1 MLPKR
6 KRDGSSVKNDEQR
19 TKNALI
25 FMGALA
31 AIWFGLLV
39 APFVSGGLMEIIIG
53 FPKAMETPFKISLCE
68 DSLKTVLVF
77 LGSYA
82 LCIVILLSSEK
93 NYRRG
98 VEYGSAKWGNV
109 TEVNRKYADKDPF
122 KNRIFTANVR
132 MGLDGRKHFRNLN
145 TLVVGGS
152 GSGKSRFYAKVN
164 LLQANTSF
172 FVLDCKGELL
182 RDTGALLEKEGY
194 EIRVLDLLNM
204 EKSHCFN
211 PFAYLENDNDIQKLI
226 SILFKATT
234 PKSSGNQD
242 PFWDMT
248 AGMLL
253 SALIFYLK
261 YEAPEEEQNFAMV
274 LEMLRAGEVR
284 EEDEGYK
291 SALDE
296 LFDHLEMEDPYHIAV
311 KYYRDYQ
318 KSAGKTAKSIQI
330 TLASK
335 LEKFNLSSVEALTA
349 TDEMDI
355 ASIGEKKVALFALIS
370 DNDPSFNFLVSMLYG
385 LTFETLFNLADR
397 KYQGALPVHVHF
409 LMDEFANVSLPD
421 SFENKLSTMR
431 SRNISASVIIQN
443 ISQLKALFEKQWES
457 IIGNCDELLYLGGNE
472 PSTLKTIVEYYLG
485 KETIDTNTY
494 GKSSGRG
501 GSYSTNYQ
509 KAGREL
515 MDASEL
521 RMLDNKKALLFI
533 RGEPP
538 LKDFKYDIL
547 NHPTVKYTPDG
558 DGEPYEL
565 GKANNGV
572 ASVQALNIDAQ
583 NLPELKIKSNYE
595 LLSDEEAYEF

>member
-1 MLPKR
+1 M
-6 KRDGSSVKNDEQR
+6 KNGEQR
-19 TKNALI
+19 TKTALI
-25 FMGALA
+25 LMGALA
-31 AIWFGLLV
+31 AVWFGLLA
-39 APFVSGGLMEIIIG
+39 APFVSGGLLEIIIC
-53 FPKAMETPFKISLCE
+53 FPKAMENPFRISLCE

-77 LGSYA
+77 LGVYA

-122 KNRIFTANVR
+122 KNRIFTTNVR

-261 YEAPEEEQNFAMV
+261 YEAPEEEQNFAMA

-457 IIGNCDELLYLGGNE
+457 IVGNCDEFLYLGGNE

-515 MDASEL
+515 MEASEL

-547 NHPTVKYTPDG
+547 NHPNVKYTPDG
-558 DGEPYEL
+558 DGEPYEH
-565 GKANNGV
+565 GKANNAV
-572 ASVQALNIDAQ
+572 ASMQALNIDAQ
-583 NLPELKIKSNYE
+583 NFPELEIKSNYE

>member
-1 MLPKR
+1 M
-6 KRDGSSVKNDEQR
+6 KNDEQR
-19 TKNALI
+19 TKTALI
-25 FMGALA
+25 LVGALA
-31 AIWFGLLV
+31 AVWFGLLV
-39 APFVSGGLMEIIIG
+39 APFVSGGLLEIIIG
-53 FPKAMETPFKISLCE
+53 FPKAMETPFKILLCK
-68 DSLKTVLVF
+68 DSLKTVLIF

-109 TEVNRKYADKDPF
+109 AEVNRKYADKDPF

-261 YEAPEEEQNFAMV
+261 YEAPEEEQNFAMA

-457 IIGNCDELLYLGGNE
+457 IIGNCDEFLYLGGNE

-547 NHPTVKYTPDG
+547 NHPNVKHTPDG
-558 DGEPYEL
+558 EEEPYEH
-565 GKANNGV
+565 GKANNAV
-572 ASVQALNIDAQ
+572 ASIQTLNIDAQ
-583 NLPELKIKSNYE
+583 NLPELEIKSNYE
-595 LLSDEEAYEF
+595 LLLDEEAYEF

>member
-19 TKNALI
+19 TKTALI
-25 FMGALA
+25 LVGALA
-31 AIWFGLLV
+31 AVWFGLLI
-39 APFVSGGLMEIIIG
+39 APFVSGGLPEIITG
-53 FPKAMETPFKISLCE
+53 FPKAMENPFRISLCE

-109 TEVNRKYADKDPF
+109 AEVNRKYADKDPF

-242 PFWDMT
+242 PFWDMA

-261 YEAPEEEQNFAMV
+261 YEAPEEEQNFAMA

-296 LFDHLEMEDPYHIAV
+296 LFDRLEMEDPYHIAV

-397 KYQGALPVHVHF
+397 KYHGALPVHVNF

-457 IIGNCDELLYLGGNE
+457 IIGNCDEFLYLGGNE

-547 NHPTVKYTPDG
+547 NHPNVKYTPDG
-558 DGEPYEL
+558 EGEPYEH
-565 GKANNGV
+565 GKATNAV
-572 ASVQALNIDAQ
+572 ASMQAINIDAQ
-583 NLPELKIKSNYE
+583 NLPELEIRLNYE

>member
-6 KRDGSSVKNDEQR
+6 KRDGSGVKNGEQR
-19 TKNALI
+19 TKTALI
-25 FMGALA
+25 LMGALA
-31 AIWFGLLV
+31 AVWFGLLA
-39 APFVSGGLMEIIIG
+39 APFVSGGLLEIIIC
-53 FPKAMETPFKISLCE
+53 FPKAMENPFRISLCE

-77 LGSYA
+77 LGVYA

-122 KNRIFTANVR
+122 KNRIFTTNVR

-261 YEAPEEEQNFAMV
+261 YEAPEEEQNFAMA

-457 IIGNCDELLYLGGNE
+457 IVGNCDEFLYLGGNE

-515 MDASEL
+515 MEASEL

-547 NHPTVKYTPDG
+547 NHPNVKYTPDG
-558 DGEPYEL
+558 DGEPYEH
-565 GKANNGV
+565 GKANNAV
-572 ASVQALNIDAQ
+572 ASMQALNIDAQ
-583 NLPELKIKSNYE
+583 NFPELEIKSNYE

>member
-1 MLPKR
+1 M
-6 KRDGSSVKNDEQR
+6 KNGEQK
-19 TKNALI
+19 TKTALI
-25 FMGALA
+25 LVGALA

-39 APFVSGGLMEIIIG
+39 APFVSCGLLEIIIG
-53 FPKAMETPFKISLCE
+53 FPKAMENPFRISLCE

-77 LGSYA
+77 LGAYA

-109 TEVNRKYADKDPF
+109 AKVNRKYADKDPF

-132 MGLDGRKHFRNLN
+132 IGLDGRKHFRNLN

-164 LLQANTSF
+164 LLQATTSF

-182 RDTGALLEKEGY
+182 RDTGTLLEKEGY

-261 YEAPEEEQNFAMV
+261 YEAPEEERNFAMA

-296 LFDHLEMEDPYHIAV
+296 LFDYLEMEAPYHIAV

-397 KYQGALPVHVHF
+397 KYQGALPMHVHF

-457 IIGNCDELLYLGGNE
+457 IIGNCDEFLYLGGNE

-547 NHPTVKYTPDG
+547 NHPNVKYTPDG
-558 DGEPYEL
+558 EGEPYEH
-565 GKANNGV
+565 GKANNVV
-572 ASVQALNIDAQ
+572 ASMQALNIDAQ
-583 NLPELKIKSNYE
+583 NLPELEIKSNYE

>member
-1 MLPKR
+1 M
-6 KRDGSSVKNDEQR
+6 KNDKNK
-19 TKNALI
+19 TKTALI
-25 FMGALA
+25 LVGALA
-31 AIWFGLLV
+31 AVWFGLLI
-39 APFVSGGLMEIIIG
+39 APFVSGGLLGIIIG
-53 FPKAMETPFKISLCE
+53 FPKAMENPFRISLCE

-77 LGSYA
+77 LGAYA
-82 LCIVILLSSEK
+82 LCIVILLSSER

-109 TEVNRKYADKDPF
+109 AEVNRKYADKDPF

-261 YEAPEEEQNFAMV
+261 YEAPEEEQNFAMA

-296 LFDHLEMEDPYHIAV
+296 LFDYLEMEDPYHIAV

-457 IIGNCDELLYLGGNE
+457 IIGNCDEFLYLGGNE

-494 GKSSGRG
+494 GKSFGRG

-547 NHPTVKYTPDG
+547 NHPNVKYTPDG
-558 DGEPYEL
+558 EGEPYEH
-565 GKANNGV
+565 GKAPNAV

-583 NLPELKIKSNYE
+583 NLPELEIKSNYE

>member
-1 MLPKR
+1 M
-6 KRDGSSVKNDEQR
+6 KNDEQR
-19 TKNALI
+19 TKTALI
-25 FMGALA
+25 LVGALA
-31 AIWFGLLV
+31 AVWFGLLI
-39 APFVSGGLMEIIIG
+39 APFVSGGLPEIIIG
-53 FPKAMETPFKISLCE
+53 FPKSMETPFKISLCE
-68 DSLKTVLVF
+68 DSLKTVLIF
-77 LGSYA
+77 LGAYA
-82 LCIVILLSSEK
+82 LCIVISLSSEK

-109 TEVNRKYADKDPF
+109 AEVNKKYADKDPF
-122 KNRIFTANVR
+122 KNRIFTANFR

-182 RDTGALLEKEGY
+182 RDTGSLLEKEGY

-211 PFAYLENDNDIQKLI
+211 PFAYLESDNDIQKLI

-261 YEAPEEEQNFAMV
+261 YEAPEEEQNFAMA

-457 IIGNCDELLYLGGNE
+457 IIGNCDEFLYLGGNE

-538 LKDFKYDIL
+538 IKDFKYDIL
-547 NHPTVKYTPDG
+547 NHPNVKYTPDG
-558 DGEPYEL
+558 EGEPYEH
-565 GKANNGV
+565 GKANNVV
-572 ASVQALNIDAQ
+572 ASMQALNIDAQ
-583 NLPELKIKSNYE
+583 NLPELETKSNYE
-595 LLSDEEAYEF
+595 LLSDEEAY

>member
-6 KRDGSSVKNDEQR
+6 KRDGSGVKNGEQK
-19 TKNALI
+19 TKTALI
-25 FMGALA
+25 LVGVLA
-31 AIWFGLLV
+31 AVWFGLLI
-39 APFVSGGLMEIIIG
+39 APFVSGGLPEIIIG
-53 FPKAMETPFKISLCE
+53 FPKAMGNPFRISLCE

-77 LGSYA
+77 LGTYA
-82 LCIVILLSSEK
+82 LYIVILLSSEK

-109 TEVNRKYADKDPF
+109 AEVNRKYADKDSF

-242 PFWDMT
+242 PFWDMA

-261 YEAPEEEQNFAMV
+261 YEAPEEEQNFAMA

-296 LFDHLEMEDPYHIAV
+296 LFDYLEMEDPYHIAV

-457 IIGNCDELLYLGGNE
+457 IVGNCDEFLYLGGNE

-547 NHPTVKYTPDG
+547 NHPNVNYTPDG
-558 DGEPYEL
+558 DGEPYEH
-565 GKANNGV
+565 GKAPNAV
-572 ASVQALNIDAQ
+572 ASMQALNIDAQ
-583 NLPELKIKSNYE
+583 NFPELEIKSNYE

>member
-1 MLPKR
+1 MLQKR

-19 TKNALI
+19 TKTALI
-25 FMGALA
+25 LMGALA
-31 AIWFGLLV
+31 AIWFGLLI
-39 APFVSGGLMEIIIG
+39 APFLSGGLPEIIIG
-53 FPKAMETPFKISLCE
+53 FPKAMENPFRISLCE

-77 LGSYA
+77 LGSYV

-109 TEVNRKYADKDPF
+109 AEVNRKYADKDPF

-182 RDTGALLEKEGY
+182 RDTGTLLEKEGY

-261 YEAPEEEQNFAMV
+261 YEAPEEEQNFAMA

-311 KYYRDYQ
+311 KYYRDYK

-457 IIGNCDELLYLGGNE
+457 IIGNCDEFLYLGGNE

-547 NHPTVKYTPDG
+547 NHPNVKYTPDG
-558 DGEPYEL
+558 EGEPYEH
-565 GKANNGV
+565 GKAPNAV
-572 ASVQALNIDAQ
+572 ASIQAINIDAQ
-583 NLPELKIKSNYE
+583 NLPELEIKSNYE

>member
-1 MLPKR
+1 M
-6 KRDGSSVKNDEQR
+6 KNDEQR
-19 TKNALI
+19 TKTASILV
-25 FMGALA
+25 GALMA
-31 AIWFGLLV
+31 VWLGILV
-39 APFVSGGLMEIIIG
+39 APFVSGGLPEIITG

-77 LGSYA
+77 LGAYA
-82 LCIVILLSSEK
+82 LCIVISLSSEK

-98 VEYGSAKWGNV
+98 IEYGSAKWGNV
-109 TEVNRKYADKDPF
+109 AEVNRKYADKDPF

-182 RDTGALLEKEGY
+182 RDTGTLLEKEGY

-242 PFWDMT
+242 PFWDT
-248 AGMLL
+248 AAGMLL

-261 YEAPEEEQNFAMV
+261 YEAPEEEQNFAMA

-397 KYQGALPVHVHF
+397 KYLGALPVHVHF

-457 IIGNCDELLYLGGNE
+457 IIGNCDEFLYLGGNE

-547 NHPTVKYTPDG
+547 NHPNVKYTPDG
-558 DGEPYEL
+558 EGEPYEH
-565 GKANNGV
+565 GKAPNAV
-572 ASVQALNIDAQ
+572 ASMQTLNIDAQ
-583 NLPELKIKSNYE
+583 NLPELEIKSNYE

>member
-1 MLPKR
+1 M
-6 KRDGSSVKNDEQR
+6 KNGEQR
-19 TKNALI
+19 TKTALI
-25 FMGALA
+25 LMGALA
-31 AIWFGLLV
+31 AVWFGLLA
-39 APFVSGGLMEIIIG
+39 APFVSGGLLEIIIC
-53 FPKAMETPFKISLCE
+53 FPKAMENPFRISLCE

-77 LGSYA
+77 LGVYA

-122 KNRIFTANVR
+122 KNRIFTTNVR

-261 YEAPEEEQNFAMV
+261 YEAPEEEQNFAMA

-457 IIGNCDELLYLGGNE
+457 IVGNCDEFLYLGGNE

-547 NHPTVKYTPDG
+547 NHPNVKYTPDG
-558 DGEPYEL
+558 DGEPYEH
-565 GKANNGV
+565 GKANNAV
-572 ASVQALNIDAQ
+572 ASMQALNIDAQ
-583 NLPELKIKSNYE
+583 NFPELEIKSNYE

>member
-6 KRDGSSVKNDEQR
+6 KRDGSGVKNGEQK
-19 TKNALI
+19 TKTALI
-25 FMGALA
+25 LVGALA
-31 AIWFGLLV
+31 AVWFGLLI
-39 APFVSGGLMEIIIG
+39 APFVSGGLLEIIIG

-77 LGSYA
+77 LGAYA
-82 LCIVILLSSEK
+82 ICIMILLSSEK

-109 TEVNRKYADKDPF
+109 AEVNKKYADKDQS

-182 RDTGALLEKEGY
+182 RDTGTLLEKEGY

-261 YEAPEEEQNFAMV
+261 YEAPEEEQNFAMA

-296 LFDHLEMEDPYHIAV
+296 LFDYLEMEDPYHIAV

-397 KYQGALPVHVHF
+397 KYQGSLPVHVHF

-457 IIGNCDELLYLGGNE
+457 IIGNCDEFIYLGGNE

-547 NHPTVKYTPDG
+547 NHPNVKYTPDG
-558 DGEPYEL
+558 DGEPYEH
-565 GKANNGV
+565 GKANDAV
-572 ASVQALNIDAQ
+572 ASMQALNIDAQ
-583 NLPELKIKSNYE
+583 NLPELEIKSNYE

>member
-1 MLPKR
+1 M
-6 KRDGSSVKNDEQR
+6 KNGEQK
-19 TKNALI
+19 TKTALI
-25 FMGALA
+25 LVGALA
-31 AIWFGLLV
+31 AVWFGLLV
-39 APFVSGGLMEIIIG
+39 APFVSGGLVEIIIG
-53 FPKAMETPFKISLCE
+53 FPNAIENPFRISLCE

-82 LCIVILLSSEK
+82 LCIVISLSSEK

-109 TEVNRKYADKDPF
+109 AEVNRKYADKDSF

-261 YEAPEEEQNFAMV
+261 YEAPEEEQNFAMA

-397 KYQGALPVHVHF
+397 KYQGALPMHVHF

-457 IIGNCDELLYLGGNE
+457 IVGNCDEFLYLGGNE

-509 KAGREL
+509 KIGREL

-547 NHPTVKYTPDG
+547 NHPNVKYTPDG
-558 DGEPYEL
+558 EGEPYEH
-565 GKANNGV
+565 GKANNAV
-572 ASVQALNIDAQ
+572 ASMQALNIDAQ
-583 NLPELKIKSNYE
+583 NFPELEIKSNYE

>member
-6 KRDGSSVKNDEQR
+6 KRDGSGVKNGEQK
-19 TKNALI
+19 TKTALI
-25 FMGALA
+25 LVGALA
-31 AIWFGLLV
+31 AVWLGLLV
-39 APFVSGGLMEIIIG
+39 APFVSGGLPEIITG
-53 FPKAMETPFKISLCE
+53 FPKAMENPFRISLCE

-77 LGSYA
+77 LGVYA
-82 LCIVILLSSEK
+82 LCIVISLSSEK

-109 TEVNRKYADKDPF
+109 AEVNREYADKDPF

-182 RDTGALLEKEGY
+182 RDTGTLLEKEGY

-211 PFAYLENDNDIQKLI
+211 PFAYLENDNDVQKLI

-261 YEAPEEEQNFAMV
+261 YEAPEEEQNFAMA

-296 LFDHLEMEDPYHIAV
+296 LFDYLEMEDPYHIAV

-457 IIGNCDELLYLGGNE
+457 IIGNCDEFLYLGGNE

-547 NHPTVKYTPDG
+547 NHPNVKYTPDG
-558 DGEPYEL
+558 EGEPYEH
-565 GKANNGV
+565 GKAPNAV

-583 NLPELKIKSNYE
+583 NLPELEIKSNYE

>member
-1 MLPKR
+1 M
-6 KRDGSSVKNDEQR
+6 KNGEQK
-19 TKNALI
+19 TKTALI
-25 FMGALA
+25 LVGALA

-39 APFVSGGLMEIIIG
+39 APFVSCGLLEIIIG
-53 FPKAMETPFKISLCE
+53 FPKAMENPFRISLCE

-77 LGSYA
+77 LGAYA

-109 TEVNRKYADKDPF
+109 AEVNRKYADKDPF

-132 MGLDGRKHFRNLN
+132 IGLDGRKHFRNLN

-164 LLQANTSF
+164 LLQATTSF

-182 RDTGALLEKEGY
+182 RDTGTLLEKEGY

-261 YEAPEEEQNFAMV
+261 YEAPEEEQNFAMA

-296 LFDHLEMEDPYHIAV
+296 LFDYLEMEDPYHIAV

-355 ASIGEKKVALFALIS
+355 ASIGEKKVALFALIL

-397 KYQGALPVHVHF
+397 KYQGALPMHVHF

-457 IIGNCDELLYLGGNE
+457 IIGNCDEFLYLGGNE

-494 GKSSGRG
+494 GKSSGRS

-547 NHPTVKYTPDG
+547 NHPNVKYTPDG
-558 DGEPYEL
+558 EGEPYEH
-565 GKANNGV
+565 GKANNVV
-572 ASVQALNIDAQ
+572 ASMQALNIDAQ
-583 NLPELKIKSNYE
+583 NLPELEIKSNYE

>member
-6 KRDGSSVKNDEQR
+6 KRDGSGVKNDEQR
-19 TKNALI
+19 TKTALI
-25 FMGALA
+25 LVGALA
-31 AIWFGLLV
+31 AVWFGLLV
-39 APFVSGGLMEIIIG
+39 APFVSGGLPEIVVG

-68 DSLKTVLVF
+68 DSLKTALVF
-77 LGSYA
+77 LGSYV

-109 TEVNRKYADKDPF
+109 AEVNRKYADKDPF

-261 YEAPEEEQNFAMV
+261 YEAPEEEQNFAMA

-457 IIGNCDELLYLGGNE
+457 IIGNCDEFLYLGGNE

-509 KAGREL
+509 KVGREL

-547 NHPTVKYTPDG
+547 NHPNVKYTPDG
-558 DGEPYEL
+558 EGEPYEH
-565 GKANNGV
+565 GKAPNAV
-572 ASVQALNIDAQ
+572 ASLQTLNIDAQ
-583 NLPELKIKSNYE
+583 SLPKLEIKSNYE

>member
-1 MLPKR
+1 M
-6 KRDGSSVKNDEQR
+6 KNDEQR
-19 TKNALI
+19 TKTALI
-25 FMGALA
+25 LMGALA
-31 AIWFGLLV
+31 AIWFGLLI
-39 APFVSGGLMEIIIG
+39 APFLSGGLPEIIIG
-53 FPKAMETPFKISLCE
+53 FPKAMENPFRISLCE

-77 LGSYA
+77 LGSYV

-109 TEVNRKYADKDPF
+109 AEVNRKYADKDPF

-182 RDTGALLEKEGY
+182 RDTGTLLEKEGY

-261 YEAPEEEQNFAMV
+261 YEAPEEEQNFAMA

-311 KYYRDYQ
+311 KYYRDYK

-457 IIGNCDELLYLGGNE
+457 IIGNCDEFLYLGGNE

-547 NHPTVKYTPDG
+547 NHPNVKYTPDG
-558 DGEPYEL
+558 EGEPYEH
-565 GKANNGV
+565 GKAPNAV
-572 ASVQALNIDAQ
+572 ASIQAINIDAQ
-583 NLPELKIKSNYE
+583 NLPELEIKSNYE

>member
-1 MLPKR
+1 M
-6 KRDGSSVKNDEQR
+6 KNGEQK
-19 TKNALI
+19 TKTALI
-25 FMGALA
+25 LVGVLA
-31 AIWFGLLV
+31 AVWFGLLI
-39 APFVSGGLMEIIIG
+39 APFVSGGLPEIIIG
-53 FPKAMETPFKISLCE
+53 FPKAMGNPFRISLCE

-77 LGSYA
+77 LGTYA
-82 LCIVILLSSEK
+82 LYIVILLSSEK

-109 TEVNRKYADKDPF
+109 AEVNRKYADKDSF

-242 PFWDMT
+242 PFWDMA

-261 YEAPEEEQNFAMV
+261 YEAPEEEQNFAMA

-296 LFDHLEMEDPYHIAV
+296 LFDYLEMEDPYHIAV

-457 IIGNCDELLYLGGNE
+457 IVGNCDEFLYLGGNE

-547 NHPTVKYTPDG
+547 NHPNVNYTPDR
-558 DGEPYEL
+558 DGEPYEH
-565 GKANNGV
+565 GKAPNAV
-572 ASVQALNIDAQ
+572 ASMQALNIDAQ
-583 NLPELKIKSNYE
+583 NFPELEIKSNYE

>member
-6 KRDGSSVKNDEQR
+6 KRDGSGVKNGEQR
-19 TKNALI
+19 TKTALI
-25 FMGALA
+25 LMGALA
-31 AIWFGLLV
+31 AVWFGLLA
-39 APFVSGGLMEIIIG
+39 APFVSGGLLEIIIY
-53 FPKAMETPFKISLCE
+53 FPKAMENPFRISLCE

-77 LGSYA
+77 LGAYA
-82 LCIVILLSSEK
+82 LCMVILLSSKK

-109 TEVNRKYADKDPF
+109 SEVNRKYADKDPF
-122 KNRIFTANVR
+122 KNRIFTANIR

-182 RDTGALLEKEGY
+182 RDTGTLLEKEGY

-261 YEAPEEEQNFAMV
+261 YEAPEEEQNFAMA

-457 IIGNCDELLYLGGNE
+457 IIGNCDEFLYLGGNE

-547 NHPTVKYTPDG
+547 NHPNVKYTPDG
-558 DGEPYEL
+558 DGEPYEH
-565 GKANNGV
+565 GKANNVV
-572 ASVQALNIDAQ
+572 ASMQTLNIDAQ
-583 NLPELKIKSNYE
+583 NLPELEIKSNYE

>member
-1 MLPKR
+1 M
-6 KRDGSSVKNDEQR
+6 KNDEQR
-19 TKNALI
+19 TKTALI
-25 FMGALA
+25 LVGALA
-31 AIWFGLLV
+31 AVWFGLLI
-39 APFVSGGLMEIIIG
+39 APFVSGGLPEIITG
-53 FPKAMETPFKISLCE
+53 FPKAMENPFRISLCE

-109 TEVNRKYADKDPF
+109 AEVNRKYADKDPF

-242 PFWDMT
+242 PFWDMA

-261 YEAPEEEQNFAMV
+261 YEAPEEEQNFAMA

-296 LFDHLEMEDPYHIAV
+296 LFDRLEMEDPYHIAV

-397 KYQGALPVHVHF
+397 KYHGALPVHVNF

-457 IIGNCDELLYLGGNE
+457 IIGNCDEFLYLGGNE

-547 NHPTVKYTPDG
+547 NHPNVKYTPDG
-558 DGEPYEL
+558 EGEPYEH
-565 GKANNGV
+565 GKATNAV
-572 ASVQALNIDAQ
+572 ASMQAINIDAQ
-583 NLPELKIKSNYE
+583 NLPELEIRLNYE

>member
-6 KRDGSSVKNDEQR
+6 KRDGSGVKNGEQK

-25 FMGALA
+25 LIGALA
-31 AIWFGLLV
+31 AVWFGLLV
-39 APFVSGGLMEIIIG
+39 APFVSGGLPEIITG

-77 LGSYA
+77 LGAYA
-82 LCIVILLSSEK
+82 LCIVVLLSSEK

-98 VEYGSAKWGNV
+98 IEYGSAKWGNV
-109 TEVNRKYADKDPF
+109 TEVNRKYADKDPL

-182 RDTGALLEKEGY
+182 RDTGTLLEKEGY
-194 EIRVLDLLNM
+194 EIKVLDLLNM

-261 YEAPEEEQNFAMV
+261 YEAPEEEQNFAMA

-397 KYQGALPVHVHF
+397 KYQGELPVHVHF

-457 IIGNCDELLYLGGNE
+457 IIGNCDEFLYLGGNE

-501 GSYSTNYQ
+501 GSYNTNYQ

-547 NHPTVKYTPDG
+547 NHPNVKYTPDG
-558 DGEPYEL
+558 EGEPYEH
-565 GKANNGV
+565 GKAPNVV
-572 ASVQALNIDAQ
+572 ASMQALNIDAQ
-583 NLPELKIKSNYE
+583 NLPELEIKSNYE

>member
-1 MLPKR
+1 M
-6 KRDGSSVKNDEQR
+6 KNGEQK
-19 TKNALI
+19 TKTALI
-25 FMGALA
+25 IVGALA
-31 AIWFGLLV
+31 AVWFGLLV
-39 APFVSGGLMEIIIG
+39 APFVSGGLPKIITG

-77 LGSYA
+77 LGTYA

-109 TEVNRKYADKDPF
+109 AEVNRKYADKDPF

-261 YEAPEEEQNFAMV
+261 YEAPEEEQNFAMA

-296 LFDHLEMEDPYHIAV
+296 LFDYLEMEDPYHIAV

-457 IIGNCDELLYLGGNE
+457 IVGNCDEFLYLGGNE

-547 NHPTVKYTPDG
+547 NHPNAKYTPDG
-558 DGEPYEL
+558 EGEPYEH
-565 GKANNGV
+565 GKAPNVV
-572 ASVQALNIDAQ
+572 ASMQALNIDAQ
-583 NLPELKIKSNYE
+583 NLPELEIKSNYE

>member
-1 MLPKR
+1 M
-6 KRDGSSVKNDEQR
+6 KNDEQR
-19 TKNALI
+19 TKTALI
-25 FMGALA
+25 LVGALA
-31 AIWFGLLV
+31 AVWFGLLI
-39 APFVSGGLMEIIIG
+39 APFVSGGLPEIITD
-53 FPKAMETPFKISLCE
+53 FPKAMENPFGISLCE

-93 NYRRG
+93 NHRRG

-109 TEVNRKYADKDPF
+109 AEVNRKYADKDPF

-261 YEAPEEEQNFAMV
+261 YEAPEEEQNFAMA

-457 IIGNCDELLYLGGNE
+457 IIGNCDEFLYLGGNE

-547 NHPTVKYTPDG
+547 NHPNVKYTPDG
-558 DGEPYEL
+558 DGKPYEH
-565 GKANNGV
+565 GKANNAV
-572 ASVQALNIDAQ
+572 ASMQTLNIDAQ
-583 NLPELKIKSNYE
+583 NLPKLEIKSNYE

>member
-31 AIWFGLLV
+31 AIWFGLLI
-39 APFVSGGLMEIIIG
+39 APFVSGGLPEIIIG

-82 LCIVILLSSEK
+82 LCIVILLSSER

-109 TEVNRKYADKDPF
+109 AEVNRKYADKDPF
-122 KNRIFTANVR
+122 KNRIFTTNVR

-261 YEAPEEEQNFAMV
+261 YEAPEEEQNFAMT

-457 IIGNCDELLYLGGNE
+457 IIGNCDEFLYLGGNE

-547 NHPTVKYTPDG
+547 NHPNVKHTPDG
-558 DGEPYEL
+558 EEEPYEH
-565 GKANNGV
+565 GKANNAV
-572 ASVQALNIDAQ
+572 ATMQALNIDAQ
-583 NLPELKIKSNYE
+583 NLPELETKSNYE

>member
-1 MLPKR
+1 M
-6 KRDGSSVKNDEQR
+6 KNDEQR
-19 TKNALI
+19 TKTALI
-25 FMGALA
+25 LMGALA
-31 AIWFGLLV
+31 AVWFGLLV
-39 APFVSGGLMEIIIG
+39 APFVSGGLPEIIIG
-53 FPKAMETPFKISLCE
+53 FPKAMENPFRISLCE

-109 TEVNRKYADKDPF
+109 AEVNRKYADKDPF
-122 KNRIFTANVR
+122 QNRIFTANVR

-182 RDTGALLEKEGY
+182 RDTGTLLEKEGY

-242 PFWDMT
+242 PFWDMA

-261 YEAPEEEQNFAMV
+261 YEAPKEEQNFAMA

-457 IIGNCDELLYLGGNE
+457 IIGNCDEFLYLGGNE

-538 LKDFKYDIL
+538 LKDFKYNIL
-547 NHPTVKYTPDG
+547 NHPNVKYTPDG
-558 DGEPYEL
+558 DCKPYEH
-565 GKANNGV
+565 GKANNVV
-572 ASVQALNIDAQ
+572 ASMQALNIDAQ
-583 NLPELKIKSNYE
+583 NLPELEIKSNYE

>member
-1 MLPKR
+1 M
-6 KRDGSSVKNDEQR
+6 KNGEQK
-19 TKNALI
+19 TKTALI
-25 FMGALA
+25 FVGALA
-31 AIWFGLLV
+31 AVWFGLLI
-39 APFVSGGLMEIIIG
+39 APFISGGLLEIIIG
-53 FPKAMETPFKISLCE
+53 FPKAMGTPFKISLCE
-68 DSLKTVLVF
+68 DSLKTVLIF
-77 LGSYA
+77 LGAYA
-82 LCIVILLSSEK
+82 LCIVVLLSSEK

-261 YEAPEEEQNFAMV
+261 YEAPEEEQNFAMA

-296 LFDHLEMEDPYHIAV
+296 LFDYLEMEDPYHIAV

-457 IIGNCDELLYLGGNE
+457 IIGNCDEFLYLGGNE

-547 NHPTVKYTPDG
+547 NHPNVKYTPDG
-558 DGEPYEL
+558 EGEPYEH
-565 GKANNGV
+565 GKTSNAV
-572 ASVQALNIDAQ
+572 ATMQALNVDAQ
-583 NLPELKIKSNYE
+583 NLPELEIESNYE

>member
-1 MLPKR
+1 M
-6 KRDGSSVKNDEQR
+6 KNDENK
-19 TKNALI
+19 TKTALI
-25 FMGALA
+25 LVGALA
-31 AIWFGLLV
+31 AVWFGLLI
-39 APFVSGGLMEIIIG
+39 APFVSGGLPEIIIG
-53 FPKAMETPFKISLCE
+53 FPKAMEAPFKISLCE
-68 DSLKTVLVF
+68 DSLKTVLIF
-77 LGSYA
+77 LGSYV
-82 LCIVILLSSEK
+82 LCIVILLSSGK

-109 TEVNRKYADKDPF
+109 AEVNRKYAGKDPF

-182 RDTGALLEKEGY
+182 RDTGTLLEKEGY

-261 YEAPEEEQNFAMV
+261 YEAPEEEQNFAMA

-457 IIGNCDELLYLGGNE
+457 IIGNCDEFLYLGGNE

-547 NHPTVKYTPDG
+547 NHPNVKYTPDG
-558 DGEPYEL
+558 EGEPYEH
-565 GKANNGV
+565 GKANNAV
-572 ASVQALNIDAQ
+572 ASMQALNIDAQ
-583 NLPELKIKSNYE
+583 NLPELEIKSNYE
-595 LLSDEEAYEF
+595 LLLDEEAYEF

>member
-1 MLPKR
+1 M
-6 KRDGSSVKNDEQR
+6 KNGEQK
-19 TKNALI
+19 TKTALI

-31 AIWFGLLV
+31 AVWFGLLV
-39 APFVSGGLMEIIIG
+39 APFVSGGLVEIIIG

-77 LGSYA
+77 LGVYA
-82 LCIVILLSSEK
+82 LCIVILISSEK

-98 VEYGSAKWGNV
+98 VECGSAKWGNV
-109 TEVNRKYADKDPF
+109 AEVNRKYADKDPF

-182 RDTGALLEKEGY
+182 RDTGALLEREGY

-242 PFWDMT
+242 PFWDMA

-261 YEAPEEEQNFAMV
+261 YEAPEEEQNFAMA

-296 LFDHLEMEDPYHIAV
+296 LFDRLEMEDPYHIAV

-385 LTFETLFNLADR
+385 LTFETLFNIADR

-431 SRNISASVIIQN
+431 SRNISSSVIIQN

-457 IIGNCDELLYLGGNE
+457 IIGNCDEFLYLGGNE

-533 RGEPP
+533 RGEAP

-547 NHPTVKYTPDG
+547 NHSNVKYTPDG
-558 DGEPYEL
+558 EGKPYEH
-565 GKANNGV
+565 GKTTNAV
-572 ASVQALNIDAQ
+572 ASMQAINIDAQ
-583 NLPELKIKSNYE
+583 NLPELEIKSNHE

>member
-6 KRDGSSVKNDEQR
+6 KRDGSGVKNGEQR
-19 TKNALI
+19 TKTALI
-25 FMGALA
+25 LMGALA
-31 AIWFGLLV
+31 AVWFGLLA
-39 APFVSGGLMEIIIG
+39 APFVSGGLLEIIIC
-53 FPKAMETPFKISLCE
+53 FPKAMENPFRISLCE

-77 LGSYA
+77 LGVYA

-122 KNRIFTANVR
+122 KNRIFTTNVR

-261 YEAPEEEQNFAMV
+261 YEAPEEEQNFAMA

-457 IIGNCDELLYLGGNE
+457 IVGNCDEFLYLGGNE

-547 NHPTVKYTPDG
+547 NHPNVKYTPDG
-558 DGEPYEL
+558 DGEPYEH
-565 GKANNGV
+565 GKANNAV
-572 ASVQALNIDAQ
+572 ASMQALNIDAQ
-583 NLPELKIKSNYE
+583 NFPELEIKSNYE

>member
-1 MLPKR
+1 M
-6 KRDGSSVKNDEQR
+6 KNDEQR

-39 APFVSGGLMEIIIG
+39 APFVSGGLVEIIIG
-53 FPKAMETPFKISLCE
+53 FPKAMENPFKISLCE
-68 DSLKTVLVF
+68 DSLKTVLIF
-77 LGSYA
+77 LGVYA
-82 LCIVILLSSEK
+82 LCIVISLSSEK

-109 TEVNRKYADKDPF
+109 AEVNRKYADKDPF

-182 RDTGALLEKEGY
+182 RDTGTLLEKEGY

-234 PKSSGNQD
+234 PKSFGNQD
-242 PFWDMT
+242 PFWDMA

-261 YEAPEEEQNFAMV
+261 YEAPEEEQNFAMA

-296 LFDHLEMEDPYHIAV
+296 LFDRLEMEDPYHIAV

-457 IIGNCDELLYLGGNE
+457 IIGNCDEFLYLGGNE

-547 NHPTVKYTPDG
+547 NHPNVKYTPDG
-558 DGEPYEL
+558 EGEPYEH
-565 GKANNGV
+565 GKANIAV
-572 ASVQALNIDAQ
+572 ASIQALNIDAQ
-583 NLPELKIKSNYE
+583 NLPELEIKSNYE
-595 LLSDEEAYEF
+595 LLSDEEAYEL

>member
-1 MLPKR
+1 M
-6 KRDGSSVKNDEQR
+6 KNGEQR
-19 TKNALI
+19 TKTALI
-25 FMGALA
+25 LMCALVA
-31 AIWFGLLV
+31 VWFGLLV
-39 APFVSGGLMEIIIG
+39 APFVSGGFVEIIIG

-77 LGSYA
+77 LVSYA

-109 TEVNRKYADKDPF
+109 AEVNRKYADKDPF

-211 PFAYLENDNDIQKLI
+211 PFSYLENDNDIQKLI

-242 PFWDMT
+242 PFWDMA

-261 YEAPEEEQNFAMV
+261 YEAPEEEQNFAMA

-296 LFDHLEMEDPYHIAV
+296 LFDYLEMEDPYHIAV

-457 IIGNCDELLYLGGNE
+457 IIGNCDEFLYLGGNE

-547 NHPTVKYTPDG
+547 NHPNVKYTPDG
-558 DGEPYEL
+558 DGEPYEH
-565 GKANNGV
+565 GKAPNAV
-572 ASVQALNIDAQ
+572 ASMQALNIDAQ
-583 NLPELKIKSNYE
+583 NLPELEIKPNYE

>member
-1 MLPKR
+1 M
-6 KRDGSSVKNDEQR
+6 KNDEQR

-31 AIWFGLLV
+31 AIWFGLLI
-39 APFVSGGLMEIIIG
+39 APFVSGGLPEIIIG

-68 DSLKTVLVF
+68 DSLKTVLIF

-82 LCIVILLSSEK
+82 LCIVVLLSSER

-98 VEYGSAKWGNV
+98 AEYGSAKWGNV
-109 TEVNRKYADKDPF
+109 AEVNRKYADKDPF
-122 KNRIFTANVR
+122 KNRIFTVNVR

-182 RDTGALLEKEGY
+182 RDTGTLLEKEGY

-242 PFWDMT
+242 PFWDMA
-248 AGMLL
+248 AGMLF

-261 YEAPEEEQNFAMV
+261 YEAPEEEQNFAMA
-274 LEMLRAGEVR
+274 LEMLRAGKVR

-457 IIGNCDELLYLGGNE
+457 IIGNCDEFLYLGGNE

-547 NHPTVKYTPDG
+547 NHPNVKYTPDG
-558 DGEPYEL
+558 EEEPYEH
-565 GKANNGV
+565 GKANDAV
-572 ASVQALNIDAQ
+572 ASMQALNIDAQ
-583 NLPELKIKSNYE
+583 NLPELETKSNYE

>member
-1 MLPKR
+1 M
-6 KRDGSSVKNDEQR
+6 KNGEQK

-25 FMGALA
+25 LIGALA
-31 AIWFGLLV
+31 AVWFGLLV
-39 APFVSGGLMEIIIG
+39 APFVSGGLPEIITG

-77 LGSYA
+77 LGAYA
-82 LCIVILLSSEK
+82 LCIVVLLSSEK

-98 VEYGSAKWGNV
+98 IEYGSAKWGNV
-109 TEVNRKYADKDPF
+109 TEVNRKYADKDPL

-182 RDTGALLEKEGY
+182 RDTGTLLEKEGY
-194 EIRVLDLLNM
+194 EIKVLDLLNM

-261 YEAPEEEQNFAMV
+261 YEAPEEEQNFAMA

-397 KYQGALPVHVHF
+397 KYQGELPVHVHF

-457 IIGNCDELLYLGGNE
+457 IIGNCDEFLYLGGNE

-501 GSYSTNYQ
+501 GSYNTNYQ

-547 NHPTVKYTPDG
+547 NHPNVKYTPDG
-558 DGEPYEL
+558 EGEPYEH
-565 GKANNGV
+565 GKAPNVV
-572 ASVQALNIDAQ
+572 ASMQALNIDAQ
-583 NLPELKIKSNYE
+583 NLPELEIKSNYE

>member
-6 KRDGSSVKNDEQR
+6 KRDGSGVKNGEQR
-19 TKNALI
+19 TKTALI
-25 FMGALA
+25 LVGALA
-31 AIWFGLLV
+31 AVWFGLLV
-39 APFVSGGLMEIIIG
+39 APFVSGGLLEIIIG
-53 FPKAMETPFKISLCE
+53 FPNAIENPFRISLCE
-68 DSLKTVLVF
+68 DSLKTVLIF
-77 LGSYA
+77 LGVYA

-98 VEYGSAKWGNV
+98 VEYGSAKWGNAA
-109 TEVNRKYADKDPF
+109 EVNRKYADKDPF

-182 RDTGALLEKEGY
+182 RDTGALFEKEGY

-261 YEAPEEEQNFAMV
+261 YEAPEEEQNFAMA

-296 LFDHLEMEDPYHIAV
+296 LFDYLEMEDPYHIAV

-457 IIGNCDELLYLGGNE
+457 IIGNCDEFLYLGGNE

-547 NHPTVKYTPDG
+547 NHPNVKHTPDG
-558 DGEPYEL
+558 EGEPYEH
-565 GKANNGV
+565 GKANNAV
-572 ASVQALNIDAQ
+572 ASMQALNIDAQ
-583 NLPELKIKSNYE
+583 NLPELEIKSNYE

>member
-1 MLPKR
+1 M
-6 KRDGSSVKNDEQR
+6 KNGEQK
-19 TKNALI
+19 TKTALI
-25 FMGALA
+25 LVGALA
-31 AIWFGLLV
+31 AVWFGLLI
-39 APFVSGGLMEIIIG
+39 APFVSGGLPEIIIG
-53 FPKAMETPFKISLCE
+53 FPKAMENPFRISLCE

-77 LGSYA
+77 LGAYA

-109 TEVNRKYADKDPF
+109 AEVNKKYADKDQS

-182 RDTGALLEKEGY
+182 RDTGTLLEKEGY
-194 EIRVLDLLNM
+194 EVRVLDLLNM

-261 YEAPEEEQNFAMV
+261 YEAPEEEQNFAMA

-296 LFDHLEMEDPYHIAV
+296 LFDYLEMEDPYHIAV

-457 IIGNCDELLYLGGNE
+457 IIGNCDEFLYLGGNE

-515 MDASEL
+515 MNASEL

-547 NHPTVKYTPDG
+547 NHPNVKYTPDG
-558 DGEPYEL
+558 DGKPYEH
-565 GKANNGV
+565 GKTSNAV
-572 ASVQALNIDAQ
+572 ATMQALNIDAQ
-583 NLPELKIKSNYE
+583 NLPELEIKSNYE

>member
-6 KRDGSSVKNDEQR
+6 KRDGSGVKNGEQK
-19 TKNALI
+19 TKTALI
-25 FMGALA
+25 FVGALA
-31 AIWFGLLV
+31 AVWFGLLI
-39 APFVSGGLMEIIIG
+39 APFISGGLLEIIIG
-53 FPKAMETPFKISLCE
+53 FPKAMGTPFKISLCE
-68 DSLKTVLVF
+68 DSLKTVLIF
-77 LGSYA
+77 LGAYA
-82 LCIVILLSSEK
+82 LCIVVLLSSEK

-261 YEAPEEEQNFAMV
+261 YEAPEEEQNFAMA

-296 LFDHLEMEDPYHIAV
+296 LFDYLEMENPYHIAV

-457 IIGNCDELLYLGGNE
+457 IIGNCDEFLYLGGNE

-509 KAGREL
+509 KACREL

-547 NHPTVKYTPDG
+547 NHPNVKYTPDG
-558 DGEPYEL
+558 EGEPYEH
-565 GKANNGV
+565 GKAPNAV
-572 ASVQALNIDAQ
+572 ATIQAINIDAQ
-583 NLPELKIKSNYE
+583 NLPELEIKSNYE
-595 LLSDEEAYEF
+595 LLSDEESYEF

>member
-1 MLPKR
+1 M
-6 KRDGSSVKNDEQR
+6 KNDEQR

-25 FMGALA
+25 LVGTLA

-39 APFVSGGLMEIIIG
+39 APFVSGGLPKIITG

-77 LGSYA
+77 LGAYA

-109 TEVNRKYADKDPF
+109 AEVNRKYADKDPF

-182 RDTGALLEKEGY
+182 RDTGTLLEKEGY

-242 PFWDMT
+242 PFWDIA

-261 YEAPEEEQNFAMV
+261 YEAPKEEQNFAMV

-296 LFDHLEMEDPYHIAV
+296 LFDYLEMEAPYHIAV

-457 IIGNCDELLYLGGNE
+457 IIGNCDEFLYLGGNE

-547 NHPTVKYTPDG
+547 NHPNVKYTPDG
-558 DGEPYEL
+558 DGKPYEH
-565 GKANNGV
+565 GKTSNAV
-572 ASVQALNIDAQ
+572 ATMQALNIDAR
-583 NLPELKIKSNYE
+583 NFPELEIESNYE
-595 LLSDEEAYEF
+595 LLPDEEAYEF

>member
-6 KRDGSSVKNDEQR
+6 KRDGSSVKNGEQR
-19 TKNALI
+19 TKTALI

-31 AIWFGLLV
+31 AIWFGLLA
-39 APFVSGGLMEIIIG
+39 APFVSGGLPEIIIG

-109 TEVNRKYADKDPF
+109 AEVNRKYADKDPF

-182 RDTGALLEKEGY
+182 RDTGALLEREGY

-242 PFWDMT
+242 PFWDMA

-253 SALIFYLK
+253 SSLIFYIK
-261 YEAPEEEQNFAMV
+261 YEAPEEEQNFAMA

-457 IIGNCDELLYLGGNE
+457 IIGNCDEFLYLGGNE

-521 RMLDNKKALLFI
+521 RMLNNKKALLFI

-538 LKDFKYDIL
+538 LKDLKYDIL
-547 NHPTVKYTPDG
+547 NHPNVKYTPDG
-558 DGEPYEL
+558 EGEPYEH
-565 GKANNGV
+565 GKSPNAV
-572 ASVQALNIDAQ
+572 ASIQAINIDAQ
-583 NLPELKIKSNYE
+583 NFPELEIKSNYE